1 MLFRF
6 VKNPDGS
13 YYIMTRASKDVCLVE
28 VASASTSSGANVQ
41 QWSPTNNNCQ
51 KWNAETFTTPAVTT
65 VVTTTTTTAT
75 TAATTTNEATTT
87 STVVTTVVTTA
98 VTTTTTDVVD
108 IIGDVNEDGAF
119 DITDFVLLQK
129 WLLAVPGTKLAN
141 WKAADMNN
149 DGKLNVF
156 DLCLMK
162 RELIKTNN

>member
-13 YYIMTRASKDVCLVE
+13 YDILTHASKEACLVE
-28 VASASTSSGANVQ
+28 IADASIASGGNVQ
-41 QWSPTNNNCQ
+41 QWNPNGNNCQ

-119 DITDFVLLQK
+119 DITDLVLLQK
-129 WLLAVPGTKLAN
+129 WLLAVSGTKLAN